1 MMKHTDTK
9 YIIGMDV
16 GGTKLATVVADTEG
30 KILQKVRKPTEA
42 EKGAEHVISKLFS
55 MVYETLNLANLKPEN
70 IIGIGVSFGG
80 ETDTKTGFVYPH
92 LPGWEG
98 IPLRD
103 RIEAEFNLPTI
114 IENDANAGALAEWMF
129 GAGRGYDYVV
139 YMTMGTGIGG
149 GIIANGEIF
158 HGANDAAGEVG
169 HQILL
174 PDGPPCRC
182 GRRGCLE
189 ALCSGPGIARRT
201 KDAVMKEKDTLILE
215 LAGGNID
222 AVKSEFVLEA
232 AQRGDALANRLIQ
245 ETAFYMGWGIAN
257 IVNILN
263 PNVVI
268 IGTIVVAAGDLLLN
282 PIRENVVKFAV
293 DRSAEIVKILPA
305 QLGESVGDL
314 AAVALVIQLRNR
326 VFAKNSV
333 SIPN

>member
-1 MMKHTDTK
+1 MTHTNTE

-16 GGTKLATVVADTEG
+16 GGTKLAAVIADAKG

-42 EKGAEHVISKLFS
+42 EKGAEHIISKLFS
-55 MVYETLNLANLKPEN
+55 MVYEMLALANLKLDD

-80 ETDTKTGFVYPH
+80 ETDTKTGVVYPH
-92 LPGWEG
+92 LPGWEDV
-98 IPLRD
+98 PLRD
-103 RIEAEFNLPTI
+103 KIEAEFNLPTI

-149 GIIANGEIF
+149 GIIANGKIF

-174 PDGPPCRC
+174 PDGPLCRC

-189 ALCSGPGIARRT
+189 ALCSGPGIAHRAKEAIRE
-201 KDAVMKEKDTLILE
+201 EKDTLILE
-215 LAGGNID
+215 LADGDID
-222 AVKSEFVLEA
+222 AVRSEFVVEA
-232 AQRGDALANRLIQ
+232 AKKDDALANRLIQ

-257 IVNILN
+257 IVNIVN

-268 IGTIVVAAGDLLLN
+268 IGTIAVAAGDLLLN
-282 PIRENVVKFAV
+282 PIREHVGKFALN
-293 DRSAEIVKILPA
+293 RPAGIVQILPA
-305 QLGESVGDL
+305 QLGEIVGDL
-314 AAVALVIQLRNR
+314 AAVALVIQKLL
-326 VFAKNSV
+326 
-333 SIPN
+333 